1 MAASMQHVF
10 VGAATGVFKGVNLA
24 KKTATNFQNVA
35 SLSKEDEICA
45 MCWGNQQESQVCI
58 GLKNG
63 LVKTFDAEQG
73 EFTDCTNCAGGEG
86 RFTGLA
92 KYQESL
98 VTCVESGLLR
108 VWKDEGDK
116 VDVEVGKDVC
126 RMRQNPA
133 LPHQLATGG
142 KENELKLW
150 DIQEPGKPI
159 FKAKNVRNDFLDLRV
174 PVWVTDLQFLSEQKL
189 VTCSGHRQVRVYD
202 PAGPQRRPVLNVE
215 LGEYPLTALSVTPD
229 CRSVI
234 VGDSQGSMVMV
245 DLRMG
250 KVQKAFKGFAGAI
263 RCLQCHPSLPLVAS
277 CGLDRFLRIHDI
289 NTKETL
295 HKVYLKSRL
304 NCLLFSSADFTQE
317 QTEAPKK
324 QKRKLESSD
333 MTEEDEDELWGKMS
347 VVQEGKVTDKTK
359 RKAKSKKLKKP
370 K

>member
-24 KKTATNFQNVA
+24 QKKATNFQNVA
-35 SLSKEDEICA
+35 SLSREEEICA

-73 EFTDCTNCAGGEG
+73 EFTDCANCAGGDG

-92 KYQESL
+92 KYQGSL

-108 VWKDEGDK
+108 VWKDEGEK
-116 VDVEVGKDVC
+116 VDMDVGKDVC
-126 RMRQNPA
+126 RMRQNHA
-133 LPHQLATGG
+133 LPHQVATGG

-150 DIQEPGKPI
+150 DIQEPEKPI

-189 VTCSGHRQVRVYD
+189 VTCTGHRQVRVYD
-202 PAGPQRRPVLNVE
+202 PATPKRRPVLNVE
-215 LGEYPLTALSVTPD
+215 LGEYALTALSVTPD
-229 CRSVI
+229 CQSVI

-263 RCLQCHPSLPLVAS
+263 RSLQCHPTLPMVAS

-289 NTKETL
+289 NTKEML
-295 HKVYLKSRL
+295 HKVYLKSKL

-317 QTEAPKK
+317 ETETTKK
-324 QKRKLESSD
+324 QKRKLESSNITD
-333 MTEEDEDELWGKMS
+333 EDEDELWGNMS
-347 VVQEGKVTDKTK
+347 VVQDGKKTDKTK
-359 RKAKSKKLKKP
+359 RKAKTKKLKKP